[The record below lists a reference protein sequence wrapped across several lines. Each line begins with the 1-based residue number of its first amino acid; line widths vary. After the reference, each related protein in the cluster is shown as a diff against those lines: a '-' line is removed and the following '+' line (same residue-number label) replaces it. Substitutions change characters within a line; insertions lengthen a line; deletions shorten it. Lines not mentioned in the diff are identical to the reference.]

1 MAISKT
7 TRSVTRL
14 PCFKVLRVVTVAVAF
29 AGLLSP
35 TQAVAQNCDMIPI
48 VKGLIGHNTV
58 NINSN
63 FECLDNRI
71 ALLYS
76 GIAVLNRENAELK
89 RQLSDVTQ
97 HLQRLE
103 RAPTNAVIAFDD
115 ATLQDT
121 CPEGWSPFR
130 AGRGRFIV
138 GAGKGENLS
147 SRPARAVGGEE
158 MHKLTIEE
166 MSRHQHVTQLG
177 SIKVAS
183 DPNSTTQAVV
193 AGGNSPKPRNLGT
206 NGMGASEP
214 HNNMPPY
221 IALYFCKKD

>member
-1 MAISKT
+1 
-7 TRSVTRL
+7 
-14 PCFKVLRVVTVAVAF
+14 
-29 AGLLSP
+29 
-35 TQAVAQNCDMIPI
+35 
-48 VKGLIGHNTV
+48 
-58 NINSN
+58 
-63 FECLDNRI
+63 
-71 ALLYS
+71 
-76 GIAVLNRENAELK
+76 
-89 RQLSDVTQ
+89 
-97 HLQRLE
+97 
-103 RAPTNAVIAFDD
+103 
-115 ATLQDT
+115 
-121 CPEGWSPFR
+121 
-130 AGRGRFIV
+130 
-138 GAGKGENLS
+138 
-147 SRPARAVGGEE
+147 